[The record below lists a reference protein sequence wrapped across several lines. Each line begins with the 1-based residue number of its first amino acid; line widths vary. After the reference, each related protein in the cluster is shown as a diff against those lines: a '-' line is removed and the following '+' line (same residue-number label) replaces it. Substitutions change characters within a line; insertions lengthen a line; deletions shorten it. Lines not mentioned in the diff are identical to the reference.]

1 MTTKPDTKV
10 EAKAEA
16 KTTVVRHPATGQ
28 KRTVATSDVKKWT
41 DAGWR
46 K

>member
-1 MTTKPDTKV
+1 MTAKKTDTK
-10 EAKAEA
+10 ADA

-28 KRTVATSDVKKWT
+28 KRTISTSDVKAWT